1 MGCCC
6 THTHTDIVTTALE
19 YHSLCDCLSPAACD
33 HGGLLSVWLPED
45 QRPNRGK
52 VEQNWV
58 RYSVHAMSD
67 VFMGLYTPFW
77 ELIRAGVSV
86 SQVQCSSPAP
96 IEMYTGTTNQCE
108 TGMHYDNKPEPS
120 IDQFATPV

>member
-1 MGCCC
+1 MGSCC
-6 THTHTDIVTTALE
+6 THTDIVTTALE

-58 RYSVHAMSD
+58 RYSVLLPYPSHAMSD
-67 VFMGLYTPFW
+67 DVVMGL
-77 ELIRAGVSV
+77 
-86 SQVQCSSPAP
+86 
-96 IEMYTGTTNQCE
+96 
-108 TGMHYDNKPEPS
+108 
-120 IDQFATPV
+120 

>member
-1 MGCCC
+1 MGSCC
-6 THTHTDIVTTALE
+6 THTDIVTTALE

-58 RYSVHAMSD
+58 RYSVPYPSHAMSD
-67 VFMGLYTPFW
+67 DVVMGL
-77 ELIRAGVSV
+77 
-86 SQVQCSSPAP
+86 
-96 IEMYTGTTNQCE
+96 
-108 TGMHYDNKPEPS
+108 
-120 IDQFATPV
+120 